1 MDNLNFNFNKKNLI
15 ISAIFIFFIV
25 LFMVFNFSNIIN
37 FFDIIENKTFDLRQ
51 NIIAP
56 YKKVSNDIVI
66 ITIDDKSYEGLTQKF
81 GEWPVPRG
89 VYAKLVNELQ
99 KQRPKVITFDLMFVN
114 PMRYM
119 KENDAALIEVFKKNK
134 NLYTAINF
142 DNQDRRSRKPVE
154 LPEKLMTSVVS
165 GSKNIN
171 FQNDKINFSNCR
183 SILPGIINATSN
195 IGHVNMT
202 RSDDGIVR
210 TFPVFVKYR
219 DDFYP
224 HLGLKTVNAYLN
236 QDYQIYNIDKKSNLL
251 LQNIKI
257 PLDKEGFAILN
268 WYESQ
273 NGKVGGFNTY
283 SLFDVIEA
291 MEQNTLNEFDFK
303 DKIILIGTSAS
314 SLYDIKSAPTDKF
327 LPGVGLIAT
336 FINNVLDDNFIYKA
350 SVQTNFI
357 VAIILSVVIVLGLLF
372 INSTFLSVALAISLA
387 MFYII
392 VATLIM
398 HYLNIWV
405 GIILPLLMMATTFII
420 MYIYKYLLKAK
431 DLEYTYK
438 LATTDAMTGLY
449 NHRYFQEQ
457 MFLSLET
464 AKRYEGVTSLILID
478 IDFFKKF
485 NDTYGHQAGDAVLKQ
500 VAQVIKQNIRT
511 TDIPCRYGGE
521 EMSVILSNTNY
532 EKALLTAQ
540 KICDAVAAKQF
551 KLNNVVTVN
560 VTISL
565 GVASFPKDAKSVE
578 DMIEIADKNLY
589 LAKENGRNQVGNF
602 VKQNNENENID
613 NNQ

>member
-1 MDNLNFNFNKKNLI
+1 MDNLNFNFSKKNLV
-15 ISAIFIFFIV
+15 ISAICIFFIV
-25 LFMVFNFSNIIN
+25 LFVVFNFSNIIN

-56 YKKVSNDIVI
+56 YKKVSKDIVI

-89 VYAKLVNELQ
+89 VYAKLVKELQ
-99 KQRPKVITFDLMFVN
+99 KQNPKVITFDLMFVN

-119 KENDAALIEVFKKNK
+119 KENDAALIEAFKKNR

-142 DNQDRRSRKPVE
+142 DNQDRRSRKPIE

-165 GSKNIN
+165 SSKNIN

-210 TFPVFVKYR
+210 TFPIFVKYR

-224 HLGLKTVNAYLN
+224 HLGLKTINAYLN

-251 LQNIKI
+251 LNNIKI
-257 PLDKEGFAILN
+257 PLDNEGFAILN

-336 FINNVLDDNFIYKA
+336 FINNVIDNNFIYKA
-350 SVQTNFI
+350 NVQTNFI
-357 VAIILSVVIVLGLLF
+357 IAIILSVVIASGLLF
-372 INSTFLSVALAISLA
+372 INSTVLSVAFAISLA
-387 MFYII
+387 IVYVI
-392 VATLIM
+392 VATVLM
-398 HYLNIWV
+398 HYFNLWV
-405 GIILPLLMMATTFII
+405 GVILPILMMTTTFIV

-457 MFLSLET
+457 MFLSVET

-540 KICDAVAAKQF
+540 KICDAVSSRQF

-565 GVASFPKDAKSVE
+565 GVAAFPKDAKSVE
-578 DMIEIADKNLY
+578 DMIEAADKNLY

-602 VKQNNENENID
+602 VKQNSENENID
-613 NNQ
+613 NN

>member
-1 MDNLNFNFNKKNLI
+1 MGSLNFNFNKKNLI
-15 ISAIFIFFIV
+15 ICSIFIFFIM
-25 LFMVFNFSNIIN
+25 FFIVFNFSNIIS

-56 YKKVSNDIVI
+56 YKKVSNNIII

-81 GEWPVPRG
+81 GQWPVPRG
-89 VYAKLVNELQ
+89 VYARLVNELQ
-99 KQRPKVITFDLMFVN
+99 KQNPKVITFDLMFVN

-119 KENDAALIEVFKKNK
+119 KENDVALINAFKTNK

-142 DNQDRRSRKPVE
+142 DNQDRRARKPVE

-165 GSKNIN
+165 SSKNIN

-183 SILPGIINATSN
+183 TILPGIINATSN

-236 QDYQIYNIDKKSNLL
+236 QQYQIYNIDKKSNLL
-251 LQNIKI
+251 LQDIKI
-257 PLDKEGFAILN
+257 PLDNEGFAILN

-273 NGKVGGFNTY
+273 NGKIGGFNTY
-283 SLFDVIEA
+283 SLFDIIEA

-336 FINNVLDDNFIYKA
+336 FINNVLDNNFILKI
-350 SVQTNFI
+350 SIQTNFI
-357 VAIILSVVIVLGLLF
+357 ISTILSAFIAFGLLY
-372 INSTFLSVALAISLA
+372 INSTLLSVAFAISLA
-387 MFYII
+387 IAYII
-392 VATLIM
+392 IATIVM
-398 HYLNIWV
+398 HYLNIWI
-405 GIILPLLMMATTFII
+405 GIILPLLMMTITFII
-420 MYIYKYLLKAK
+420 IYIYKYLLKAK

-457 MFLSLET
+457 MFLSVET

-540 KICDAVAAKQF
+540 KICDAVSTKQF

-578 DMIEIADKNLY
+578 DMIEAADKNLY

-602 VKQNNENENID
+602 AKQNNKNDNID

>member
-1 MDNLNFNFNKKNLI
+1 MDSLNFNFNKKNVLI
-15 ISAIFIFFIV
+15 SSIFAIFIIFFLI
-25 LFMVFNFSNIIN
+25 LNFSNIAG
-37 FFDIIENKTFDLRQ
+37 FFNIIENKTFDLRQ

-89 VYAKLVNELQ
+89 VYAKLVDDLQ
-99 KQRPKVITFDLMFVN
+99 KQHPKVITFDLMFVN

-119 KENDAALIEVFKKNK
+119 KENDNALISVFEKYQ

-142 DNQDRRSRKPVE
+142 DNQDRRSRKPIE
-154 LPEKLMTSVVS
+154 LPEKLMTSVIS
-165 GSKNIN
+165 SSKTIN
-171 FQNDKINFSNCR
+171 FQNEKISFSNCR
-183 SILPGIINATSN
+183 FILPGIINATSN

-210 TFPVFVKYR
+210 TLPVFVKYR

-224 HLGLKTVNAYLN
+224 HLGLKTVNEYLN
-236 QDYQIYNIDKKSNLL
+236 QKYDIYNIDKNNNLL
-251 LQNIKI
+251 LNNIKI
-257 PLDKEGFAILN
+257 PLNNEGFAILN

-273 NGKVGGFNTY
+273 NGKVGGYTTY

-336 FINNVLDDNFIYKA
+336 FINNVLDNNFIYKLNIQ
-350 SVQTNFI
+350 VNL
-357 VAIILSVVIVLGLLF
+357 IISLLLSGVTILILLL
-372 INSTFLSVALAISLA
+372 INSTFISVALTLSLA
-387 MFYII
+387 IIYII
-392 VATLIM
+392 FSTFIM
-398 HYLNIWV
+398 HYFNIWA
-405 GIILPLLMMATTFII
+405 GITLPLIMMTVTFIL
-420 MYIYKYLLKAK
+420 MYIYKYLIKAK

-457 MFLSLET
+457 MFLSVET

-500 VAQVIKQNIRT
+500 VAQVIRQNIRT

-540 KICDAVAAKQF
+540 KICDAVASKQF
-551 KLNNVVTVN
+551 KLNSVVTVN

-578 DMIEIADKNLY
+578 DMIEFADKNLY

-613 NNQ
+613 NN

>member
-1 MDNLNFNFNKKNLI
+1 MDDFNFNFGKKNLV
-15 ISAIFIFFIV
+15 ISAICIFFIV
-25 LFMVFNFSNIIN
+25 LFVVFNFSNIIN

-56 YKKVSNDIVI
+56 YKKVSKDIVI

-99 KQRPKVITFDLMFVN
+99 KQNPKVITFDLMFVN

-119 KENDAALIEVFKKNK
+119 KENDAALIEAFKKNRI
-134 NLYTAINF
+134 LYTAINF
-142 DNQDRRSRKPVE
+142 DNQDRRSRKPIE

-165 GSKNIN
+165 SSKNIN

-183 SILPGIINATSN
+183 AILPGIINATSN

-210 TFPVFVKYR
+210 TFPIFVKYR

-224 HLGLKTVNAYLN
+224 HLGLKTINAYLN

-251 LQNIKI
+251 LNNIKI
-257 PLDKEGFAILN
+257 PLDNEGFAILN

-273 NGKVGGFNTY
+273 NGKVGSFNTY

-336 FINNVLDDNFIYKA
+336 FINNVIDNNFIYKA
-350 SVQTNFI
+350 NVQTNFI
-357 VAIILSVVIVLGLLF
+357 IAIILSVVIALGLLF
-372 INSTFLSVALAISLA
+372 INSTVLSVAFAISLA
-387 MFYII
+387 IVYVI
-392 VATLIM
+392 VATVLM
-398 HYLNIWV
+398 HYFNLWV
-405 GIILPLLMMATTFII
+405 GVILPILMMTTTFIV

-457 MFLSLET
+457 MFLSVET

-540 KICDAVAAKQF
+540 KICDAVSSRQF

-565 GVASFPKDAKSVE
+565 GVAAFPKDAKSVE
-578 DMIEIADKNLY
+578 DMIEAADKNLY

-602 VKQNNENENID
+602 VKQNSENENID
-613 NNQ
+613 NN

>member
-1 MDNLNFNFNKKNLI
+1 MGSLNFNFNKKNLI
-15 ISAIFIFFIV
+15 ICSIFIFFIM
-25 LFMVFNFSNIIN
+25 FFIVFNFSNIIS

-56 YKKVSNDIVI
+56 YKKVSNNIII

-81 GEWPVPRG
+81 GQWPVPRG
-89 VYAKLVNELQ
+89 VYARLVNELQ
-99 KQRPKVITFDLMFVN
+99 KQNPKVITFDLMFVN

-119 KENDAALIEVFKKNK
+119 KENDVALINAFKTNK

-142 DNQDRRSRKPVE
+142 DNQDRRARKPVE

-165 GSKNIN
+165 SSKNIN

-236 QDYQIYNIDKKSNLL
+236 QQYQIYNIDKKSNLL
-251 LQNIKI
+251 LQDIKI
-257 PLDKEGFAILN
+257 PLDNEGFAILN

-273 NGKVGGFNTY
+273 NGKIGGFNTY

-336 FINNVLDDNFIYKA
+336 FINNVLDNNFILKI
-350 SVQTNFI
+350 SIQTNFI
-357 VAIILSVVIVLGLLF
+357 ISTILSAFIALGLLY
-372 INSTFLSVALAISLA
+372 INSTLLSVAFAISLA
-387 MFYII
+387 IAYII
-392 VATLIM
+392 IATIVM
-398 HYLNIWV
+398 HYLNIWI
-405 GIILPLLMMATTFII
+405 GIILPLLMMTITFII
-420 MYIYKYLLKAK
+420 IYIYKYLLKAK

-457 MFLSLET
+457 MFLSVET

-540 KICDAVAAKQF
+540 KICDAVSTKQF

-578 DMIEIADKNLY
+578 DMIEAADKNLY

-602 VKQNNENENID
+602 AKQNNKNDNID

>member
-1 MDNLNFNFNKKNLI
+1 
-15 ISAIFIFFIV
+15 
-25 LFMVFNFSNIIN
+25 
-37 FFDIIENKTFDLRQ
+37 
-51 NIIAP
+51 
-56 YKKVSNDIVI
+56 
-66 ITIDDKSYEGLTQKF
+66 
-81 GEWPVPRG
+81 
-89 VYAKLVNELQ
+89 
-99 KQRPKVITFDLMFVN
+99 
-114 PMRYM
+114 
-119 KENDAALIEVFKKNK
+119 
-134 NLYTAINF
+134 
-142 DNQDRRSRKPVE
+142 
-154 LPEKLMTSVVS
+154 
-165 GSKNIN
+165 
-171 FQNDKINFSNCR
+171 
-183 SILPGIINATSN
+183 
-195 IGHVNMT
+195 MT

-210 TFPVFVKYR
+210 TFPIFVKYR

-224 HLGLKTVNAYLN
+224 HLGLKTINAYLN

-251 LQNIKI
+251 LNNIKI
-257 PLDKEGFAILN
+257 PLDNEGFAILN

-291 MEQNTLNEFDFK
+291 MEQNTLNDFDFK

-336 FINNVLDDNFIYKA
+336 FINNVIDNNFIYKA
-350 SVQTNFI
+350 NVQTNFI
-357 VAIILSVVIVLGLLF
+357 IAIILSVVIALGLLF
-372 INSTFLSVALAISLA
+372 INSTVLSVAFAISLA
-387 MFYII
+387 IVYVI
-392 VATLIM
+392 VATVLM
-398 HYLNIWV
+398 HYFNLWV
-405 GIILPLLMMATTFII
+405 GVILPILMMATTFIV

-457 MFLSLET
+457 MFLSVET

-540 KICDAVAAKQF
+540 KICDAVSSRQF

-565 GVASFPKDAKSVE
+565 GVAAFPKDAKSVE
-578 DMIEIADKNLY
+578 DMIEAADKNLY

-602 VKQNNENENID
+602 VKQNSENENID
-613 NNQ
+613 NN